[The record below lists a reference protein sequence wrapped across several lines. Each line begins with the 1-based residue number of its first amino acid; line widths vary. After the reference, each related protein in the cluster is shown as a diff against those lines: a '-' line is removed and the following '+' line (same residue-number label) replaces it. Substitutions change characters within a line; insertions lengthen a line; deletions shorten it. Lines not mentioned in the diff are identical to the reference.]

1 MPDSDATPAD
11 TSTKPRLGRRLGWR
25 VEYAALRGLETFA
38 SLLPRPAALV
48 LGRAIGW
55 LALKLGVRRAVV
67 VANLRFVGMG
77 SDAEI
82 THILPALYGNMGI
95 YVMDLLRARRQEP
108 PYRIHGHELFEKR
121 GSRGVIAILA
131 HFGNF
136 ELLASTFGAVFGD
149 VYVIVKP
156 MHNPYIEDWLDERRL
171 ATGVKIIGHKNAARR
186 AFTTLK
192 QNGMLA
198 ALIDQ
203 DPGAEGTTVPFLGK
217 PASTVRAIA
226 ALQEHMDPQVVSAYA
241 RLGDDDVYDVVL
253 VLEHFEL
260 DGLDKTN
267 KINRGA
273 RVTRIQERHNE
284 IVGAWVRAAP
294 EHYFGWFH
302 RRFRPFLEYPK

>member
-1 MPDSDATPAD
+1 MPDSDAIPEGT
-11 TSTKPRLGRRLGWR
+11 TKPRLSRRLGWR
-25 VEYAALRGLETFA
+25 VEYVALRGCEAFVGLV
-38 SLLPRPAALV
+38 PRAAALV
-48 LGRAIGW
+48 LGRAVGW

-82 THILPALYGNMGI
+82 AHILPKLYGNMGMYI
-95 YVMDLLRARRQEP
+95 MDLLRARRKEP
-108 PYRIHGHELFEKR
+108 PYRIHGRELLAER
-121 GSRGVIAILA
+121 EQRGVIAILA

-136 ELLASTFGAVFGD
+136 ELLATAFGTVFGD
-149 VYVIVKP
+149 VHVIVKP
-156 MHNPYIEDWLDERRL
+156 LHNPYVENWLDERRL
-171 ATGVKIIGHKNAARR
+171 ATGVQIISHKNAARR

-192 QNGMLA
+192 QNGVLA

-226 ALQEHMDPQVVSAYA
+226 ALQEHVDPQVVSAYA

-253 VLEHFEL
+253 VLERFDL
-260 DGLDKTN
+260 DGLEKD
-267 KINRGA
+267 A

-284 IVGAWVRAAP
+284 IVGAWVRDDP
-294 EHYFGWFH
+294 EYWFGWFH

>member
-1 MPDSDATPAD
+1 MLDSDATPEG
-11 TSTKPRLGRRLGWR
+11 TTKPRLSRRLVWR
-25 VEYAALRGLETFA
+25 VEYVALRGCEAFVGRV
-38 SLLPRPAALV
+38 PRAAALL
-48 LGRAIGW
+48 LGRAVGW

-82 THILPALYGNMGI
+82 AHILPKLYANMGMYI
-95 YVMDLLRARRQEP
+95 MDLLRARRQEP
-108 PYRIHGHELFEKR
+108 PYRIHGGELLAQREQ
-121 GSRGVIAILA
+121 RGVIAILA

-136 ELLASTFGAVFGD
+136 ELLATAFGTVFSD
-149 VYVIVKP
+149 VHVIVKP
-156 MHNPYIEDWLDERRL
+156 MHNPYVENWLDERRL
-171 ATGVKIIGHKNAARR
+171 ATGVQIIGHKNAARP

-192 QNGMLA
+192 QNGVLA

-226 ALQEHMDPQVVSAYA
+226 ALQEHVDPQVVSAYA

-253 VLEHFEL
+253 VLERFDL
-260 DGLDKTN
+260 DGLEKD
-267 KINRGA
+267 A

-284 IVGAWVRAAP
+284 IVGAWVRADP
-294 EHYFGWFH
+294 EYWFGWFH